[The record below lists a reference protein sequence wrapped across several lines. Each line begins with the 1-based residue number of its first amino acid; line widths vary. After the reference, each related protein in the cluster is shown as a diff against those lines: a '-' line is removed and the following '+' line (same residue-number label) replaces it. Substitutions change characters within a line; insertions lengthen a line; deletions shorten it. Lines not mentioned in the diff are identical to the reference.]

1 MANLR
6 RRGMSF
12 PFLDESK
19 DSETKGNQCEDYPQ
33 RLWLKSLVWEVCADW
48 LNSLFAA
55 ANKLAWCNVR
65 QGDLS

>member
-19 DSETKGNQCEDYPQ
+19 DSETREISA
-33 RLWLKSLVWEVCADW
+33 RTI
-48 LNSLFAA
+48 LNVYGSNL
-55 ANKLAWCNVR
+55 
-65 QGDLS
+65 